1 MVAVALVA
9 LVVPAVA
16 LADTTAP
23 VDLQITTAQP
33 QKVGL
38 GETFVVGVTVGT
50 NPDGEVDSQ
59 KFPISW
65 SLTWAV
71 TFPEGLTM
79 VSGGWANLAIPKLPN
94 CVAKCVWVMN
104 TPANRGYEYRVKA
117 TSMGAKILNGRITD
131 SSNPD

>member
-23 VDLQITTAQP
+23 VDLQITTTQP

-50 NPDGEVDSQ
+50 NPDGAVDPQ
-59 KFPISW
+59 QFPTSW

-71 TFPEGLTM
+71 TFPEGLSM
-79 VSGGWANLAIPKLPN
+79 ISGGWPGLATPKLPN
-94 CVAKCVWVMN
+94 CVANCV
-104 TPANRGYEYRVKA
+104 Y
-117 TSMGAKILNGRITD
+117 
-131 SSNPD
+131 